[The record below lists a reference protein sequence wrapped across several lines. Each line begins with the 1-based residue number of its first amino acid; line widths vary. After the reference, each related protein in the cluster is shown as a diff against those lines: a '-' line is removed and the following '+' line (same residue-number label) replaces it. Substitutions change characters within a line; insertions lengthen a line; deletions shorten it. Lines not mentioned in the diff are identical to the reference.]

1 MKQRFVGMRTH
12 YAATLKLGL
21 PIAVGQLGVII
32 MGFADTMMVGQY
44 STSAL
49 AAASFVN
56 NVFNLVTFLLL
67 GYSCGLTP
75 LISGSY
81 GRGELLQAG
90 GLLRSALV
98 ANVLYGLLIFSAM
111 GLLFFFLPHLGQPE
125 ELLPLIRPYYL
136 VMLSSMFF
144 VVLFNVLRQFA
155 EGTTDTALGMWVLL
169 FGNTLNIVGNYL
181 LIYGIAGLPELGLL
195 GAGIATLCS
204 RAVMAIIMIAAIL
217 LKKRYAIFLEGFRTF
232 RARISD
238 VLQINKISLP
248 VSLQMGIEAGCFTF
262 SAIMA
267 GWIGA
272 VELASY
278 QVMTTIGTL
287 GFLFYYSFGAGTS
300 IRVAAFVGQNDWK
313 NVRLSARAGAHILTC
328 IAFFSSL
335 LIVASS
341 RQLIAFFSDDPA
353 VQMMSLSLLVP
364 LVIYQF
370 SDALQICYA
379 NALRGT
385 ARVSSMMWIAVFSYL
400 IVNIPISYL
409 LGFTFDFG
417 IYGIFLAFS
426 AGLFTAMALYS
437 RKFYQFLES
446 KERQI

>member
-1 MKQRFVGMRTH
+1 MRTH

-56 NVFNLVTFLLL
+56 NVFNLVTFLIL

-75 LISGSY
+75 LVSSSY
-81 GRGELLQAG
+81 GQGKLLEAG
-90 GLLRSALV
+90 GLLRSALT
-98 ANVLYGLLIFSAM
+98 ANVLYGLLIFLAM
-111 GLLFFFLPHLGQPE
+111 SGLFFFLPYLGQPA

-136 VMLSSMFF
+136 VMLASMFF

-169 FGNTLNIVGNYL
+169 FGNTLNIIGNYL
-181 LIYGIAGLPELGLL
+181 LIYGIGGLPELGLL
-195 GAGIATLCS
+195 GAGIATLFS
-204 RAVMAIIMIAAIL
+204 RFVMVLTMIAALL
-217 LKKRYAIFLEGFRTF
+217 LKPRYATFRQGFRTF
-232 RARISD
+232 RTRLSD
-238 VLQINKISLP
+238 VLRINRISLP

-300 IRVAAFVGQNDWK
+300 IRVAAFMGQNDWK
-313 NVRLSARAGAHILTC
+313 NVRLSARAGAHILVC
-328 IAFFSSL
+328 IALFSSL
-335 LIVASS
+335 LIIAGSES
-341 RQLIAFFSDDPA
+341 LIAFFSDDPA

-385 ARVSSMMWIAVFSYL
+385 ARVGSMMWIAVFSYL
-400 IVNIPISYL
+400 IVNIPTGYL
-409 LGFTFDFG
+409 LGFTFNFG

-437 RKFYQFLES
+437 WKFYRFLGRREAAMS
-446 KERQI
+446 KC